1 MFDLS
6 NPLNSLIMK
15 YVNTCGTLCVSS
27 GNDAKF
33 VDFMCA
39 VMAMNAVQIFYARL
53 GYAVHSDLCEKTKNL
68 EVRIHFDSFDVPR
81 LPAGYLFSSR
91 EITSQPFTGYNAQ
104 PCERVRVVSY
114 RFDF

>member
-1 MFDLS
+1 
-6 NPLNSLIMK
+6 MK
-15 YVNTCGTLCVSS
+15 YVNSCGTLCVSS

-33 VDFMCA
+33 VNFMCA
-39 VMAMNAVQIFYARL
+39 VMAMNAVQMFFASF
-53 GYAVHSDLCEKTKNL
+53 GFAVHSDLCETSKHV

-81 LPAGYLFSSR
+81 LPSSYLFSSR
-91 EITSQPFTGYNAQ
+91 EITSQPYTGADAQ

>member
-1 MFDLS
+1 
-6 NPLNSLIMK
+6 MK

-33 VDFMCA
+33 VNFMCA
-39 VMAMNAVQIFYARL
+39 VMAMNAVQMFFASL
-53 GYAVHSDLCEKTKNL
+53 GYSVHSDIYKKNKKI

-81 LPAGYLFSSR
+81 LPSSYLFSSR

-104 PCERVRVVSY
+104 PCERVRVLTY
-114 RFDF
+114 LFKF

>member
-1 MFDLS
+1 
-6 NPLNSLIMK
+6 MK

-39 VMAMNAVQIFYARL
+39 VMAMNAVQLFFASL
-53 GYAVHSDLCEKTKNL
+53 GYSVHSDINKKTKHV
-68 EVRIHFDSFDVPR
+68 EVRIHFGTFDVPV
-81 LPAGYLFSSR
+81 LPASYLFSSR

-104 PCERVRVVSY
+104 PCERVRVLSY